1 MNRTPTPRNL
11 RPSPPSVSA
20 GRREG
25 GLGRLRPTLRLSAVP
40 AAWVFPPL
48 VPASP
53 LSHPVARL
61 PLLAGGPTV
70 PFSAGLFLA
79 HFLALSCPHTLPAVF
94 VLVSL
99 PVPSAARAACCGPQ
113 LFPVPPSSPPPWGD
127 PAEPPGLCLPSLPSL
142 TPCPCPG
149 PLAGSPIPLRPCL
162 LPGLRE
168 EEFGV
173 STVVE
178 LNVGGQVFTTTTDT
192 LRKLPGSRLAEVFSD
207 PATACKD
214 AEGRFFIDRPGTY
227 FQPILDYLRS
237 GQVPTQHIRE
247 VYREAQF
254 YDIQPLVKLLEDT
267 PEMFGEQVSRK
278 QFLLQV
284 PNYSEHLELLLRL
297 ARAEAVG
304 RRESKVVVCVLCNE
318 GQAAWCAEPIC
329 FLESQKMSVVKF
341 GPCNLGYDNDDL
353 LQCLEIDIKAQG
365 YWVSYQEYRFEKA
378 IKAKLENCFY
388 TFTFT
393 WW

>member
-1 MNRTPTPRNL
+1 MIEDNKENKEYSLERGRATLIFSLKNEVGGLIRALKIFQVSKPTTYPMGGPGVAARSGAAERAVRTTRMNRTPTPRNL

-20 GRREG
+20 GRWED

-40 AAWVFPPL
+40 AAWV
-48 VPASP
+48 S
-53 LSHPVARL
+53 R
-61 PLLAGGPTV
+61 
-70 PFSAGLFLA
+70 
-79 HFLALSCPHTLPAVF
+79 
-94 VLVSL
+94 
-99 PVPSAARAACCGPQ
+99 
-113 LFPVPPSSPPPWGD
+113 PW
-127 PAEPPGLCLPSLPSL
+127 
-142 TPCPCPG
+142 
-149 PLAGSPIPLRPCL
+149 
-162 LPGLRE
+162 
-168 EEFGV
+168 FQV

-178 LNVGGQVFTTTTDT
+178 LNVGGQVFTTTRDT

-237 GQVPTQHIRE
+237 GQVPMQHIRE
-247 VYREAQF
+247 VYHEAQF

-318 GQAAWCAEPIC
+318 GQAARCAEPIC

-353 LQCLEIDIKAQG
+353 LRCLEIDIKAQG